1 MFSAILESKL
11 DSVPELNSVTSPT
24 TATTTITTTASATT
38 AESSPAAPPA
48 TPAGAPGAAVEV
60 PAIQD
65 GDTPAAEEEPQ
76 VLKRKS
82 ASTILSPTHVK
93 VRVKTVAEDERY
105 SKFFKMLKMGVP
117 LQVLST
123 LSKYFI
129 FEPLSNHTKI
139 MEKMVKRIIPYHT
152 TIDSI
157 IILY

>member
-1 MFSAILESKL
+1 MWVFSAILESKL

-24 TATTTITTTASATT
+24 TITTATTTTTTTASATT
-38 AESSPAAPPA
+38 AESSPAGAPAAPA
-48 TPAGAPGAAVEV
+48 APAGPAGALGAAVEV

-139 MEKMVKRIIPYHT
+139 MEKW
-152 TIDSI
+152 
-157 IILY
+157 